1 MTKGKELTDYQ
12 KGQIEGRS
20 ESKSHPEISKELSI
34 PHRTVSNFLKQLKLR
49 ENKENLP
56 RPGRPRKSSRSDD
69 RYLVYAAEADTDQTL
84 KELRNTT
91 NIDISIQT
99 IRRRLREAGIRKWR
113 AKQRP
118 LLTEEQAA
126 QRYQWAK
133 AHQHSPHNDFTFIIF
148 SDESLVKKNSDS
160 RIKWV
165 FRCQSKAEMYAP
177 KNIKGKKKGSGLS
190 QMVWGCFIGNKLGP
204 LVFIDET
211 VNKEV
216 YIQLL
221 EQNLLPFIDL
231 LHEND
236 IHNVVFQQDNASP
249 HSSRVT
255 QEWLKAAA
263 QQHGFTLMDFPPNSP
278 DLNPIEHLWFKV
290 KAELYR

>member
-99 IRRRLREAGIRKWR
+99 IQRRLREAGIRKWR

-126 QRYQWAK
+126 Q
-133 AHQHSPHNDFTFIIF
+133 
-148 SDESLVKKNSDS
+148 
-160 RIKWV
+160 
-165 FRCQSKAEMYAP
+165 
-177 KNIKGKKKGSGLS
+177 
-190 QMVWGCFIGNKLGP
+190 
-204 LVFIDET
+204 
-211 VNKEV
+211 
-216 YIQLL
+216 
-221 EQNLLPFIDL
+221 
-231 LHEND
+231 
-236 IHNVVFQQDNASP
+236 
-249 HSSRVT
+249 
-255 QEWLKAAA
+255 
-263 QQHGFTLMDFPPNSP
+263 
-278 DLNPIEHLWFKV
+278 
-290 KAELYR
+290 